1 MNWYK
6 HLQLFTVILVFISSS
21 CTSNTNDPEFLEKVS
36 GRYLYTED
44 EVIKVYANDAKLLLD
59 WRGAEAIEPKKID
72 DDTFY
77 VKEMNAKI
85 AFRTNPEDQKDYLVF
100 LPKKKNDTIAFIHNK
115 VSEDYKLPSQYLKD
129 GNYEKALESYL
140 KIQSKDSLN
149 PIVNRRR
156 LNRLG
161 YKHLREDEIEKAIAI
176 FKINIA
182 LYPNSKNTYDSLAE
196 GYEKKKDTVNSLIF
210 YKKVLDIDSDNS
222 RAKRKINELEKK

>member
-1 MNWYK
+1 MNRYTP
-6 HLQLFTVILVFISSS
+6 LQLITVILVFISSS
-21 CTSNTNDPEFLEKVS
+21 CTSNTNDPEFLENVS

-44 EVIKVYANDAKLLLD
+44 EVIKVYSNDAKLLLD

-100 LPKKKNDTIAFIHNK
+100 LPKKKNDTIAYIHKK
-115 VSEDYKLPSQYLKD
+115 VAEDYKLPSQYLKE

-140 KIQSKDSLN
+140 NIQAKDSLN
-149 PIVNRRR
+149 PIVARRR
-156 LNRLG
+156 LNNLG
-161 YKHLREDEIEKAIAI
+161 YRHLRADEFEKAIAV

-182 LYPNSKNTYDSLAE
+182 LYPNSKNPYDSLAE
-196 GYEKKKDTVNSLIF
+196 AYEKKKDTVNSLIY

-222 RAKRKINELEKK
+222 RAKRKIKELEKK

>member
-1 MNWYK
+1 MNQHK
-6 HLQLFTVILVFISSS
+6 PLQFLIVILVVLSS
-21 CTSNTNDPEFLEKVS
+21 CTSNTNDPEFLSKVS

-44 EVIKVYANDAKLLLD
+44 EVIKVYSNDSKLLLD

-72 DDTFY
+72 DETFY

-85 AFRTNPEDQKDYLVF
+85 AFRMNPTDQKDYLVF
-100 LPKKKNDTIAFIHNK
+100 LPKKETDTIAFIHKK
-115 VSEDYKLPSQYLKD
+115 VSDDYKLPSQYLNEGD
-129 GNYEKALESYL
+129 YDNALESYL

-149 PIVNRRR
+149 PIVDRRR
-156 LNRLG
+156 LNSLG
-161 YKHLREDEIEKAIAI
+161 YRHLRADEIEKAIAV

-182 LYPNSKNTYDSLAE
+182 LYPNSKNPYDSLAE
-196 GYEKKKDTVNSLIF
+196 AYEKKKDTVNSLIY